1 MLEDDV
7 ARLRARVQE
16 LEHPEQ
22 TIPAVALHDPYSL
35 PGVSPGSPALF
46 DFQHVYLPSSISSAS
61 SSALQDEPPVEI
73 VLES

>member
-1 MLEDDV
+1 MLEEDI

-35 PGVSPGSPALF
+35 PGISSGSPALF
-46 DFQHVYLPSSISSAS
+46 DFQHVYLPISSAS
-61 SSALQDEPPVEI
+61 SSAVRDEPPIEI